1 MPGAVPITSTQALT
15 NATLPY
21 VQRLAGQG
29 PEAELAAEPGPSGN
43 SELVGDGPVVI
54 LGSLSPR
61 LHQRFPAL
69 AKSLP
74 HLELSECPTPVRELA
89 GLGIWVKEDGAFGAG
104 GWGGNKVRKLEWLI
118 PDARR
123 RGRRSILTFGGLGTN
138 WGLATALYAR
148 EHGLGTAL
156 ALVDQPV
163 DDHVRAQLARL
174 EASGARVYRT
184 HTKARTLAMLPWLLV
199 RNVRGG
205 RPPYLLP
212 AGGSSPVGAL
222 GYVEAALEIAA
233 QVEDGYLPAPA
244 HVVVPVG
251 TGGTAAGL
259 ALGFQLAGL
268 RTRVVGVVVNDQL
281 RLNPPVIVRL
291 ARRTARLL
299 ERRGAQLGSLQ
310 LDPGMLDLTRD
321 QIGAGYGHP
330 TEAAARTTEL
340 AAAEGLALDPVYT
353 AKAMAGLMALRAAG
367 GLEGNVLFIHT
378 DGPR

>member
-1 MPGAVPITSTQALT
+1 MSRLQMAL
-15 NATLPY
+15 A
-21 VQRLAGQG
+21 
-29 PEAELAAEPGPSGN
+29 S
-43 SELVGDGPVVI
+43 
-54 LGSLSPR
+54 R
-61 LHQRFPAL
+61 LHERFPVL
-69 AKSLP
+69 VETLP
-74 HLELSECPTPVRELA
+74 HLVLSERPTPVRELP
-89 GLGIWVKEDGAFGAG
+89 GLGIWVKEDGAFGSG

-148 EHGLGTAL
+148 EHGLETAL
-156 ALVDQPV
+156 ALVDQPI
-163 DDHVRAQLARL
+163 DAHVRAQLTRL
-174 EASGARVYRT
+174 DASGARIYRT
-184 HTKARTLAMLPWLLV
+184 HTKARTVAMLPWLIA
-199 RNVRGG
+199 RNARGG

-233 QVEDGYLPAPA
+233 QVEDGSLPEPA

-259 ALGFQLAGL
+259 ALGFQLAGM

-281 RLNPPVIVRL
+281 RLDPPVLARL
-291 ARRTARLL
+291 ARRTAALL
-299 ERRGAQLGSLQ
+299 ERRGARLGRLQ
-310 LDPGMLDLTRD
+310 LEPGMLDLTRD

-330 TEAAARTTEL
+330 TEAATRATAL
-340 AAAEGLALDPVYT
+340 AAEERLSLDPVYT
-353 AKAMAGLMALRAAG
+353 AKAMAGLLALRS
-367 GLEGNVLFIHT
+367 EGRLDGPVLFVHT

>member
-1 MPGAVPITSTQALT
+1 LT
-15 NATLPY
+15 
-21 VQRLAGQG
+21 
-29 PEAELAAEPGPSGN
+29 
-43 SELVGDGPVVI
+43 
-54 LGSLSPR
+54 PR
-61 LHQRFPAL
+61 LHERFPAL
-69 AKSLP
+69 AGSLP
-74 HLELSECPTPVRELA
+74 HLALSERPTPVRELPD
-89 GLGIWVKEDGAFGAG
+89 LGVWVKEDGAFGSG

-118 PDARR
+118 PDAKR

-148 EHGLGTAL
+148 EHGLETAL

-174 EASGARVYRT
+174 AASGGRIHRT
-184 HTKARTLAMLPWLLV
+184 HTKARTVAMLPWLLA
-199 RNVRGG
+199 RNARGG
-205 RPPYLLP
+205 RLPHLLP

-233 QVEDGYLPAPA
+233 QVEGGALPEPA

-281 RLNPPVIVRL
+281 RLDARVVVRL
-291 ARRTARLL
+291 ARRTAKLL
-299 ERRGAQLGSLQ
+299 ERRGARLGRLG
-310 LDPGMLDLTRD
+310 LGPDMLDLTRD
-321 QIGAGYGHP
+321 QIGAGYGHS
-330 TEAAARTTEL
+330 TEAAGRAATL
-340 AAAEGLALDPVYT
+340 AAEEQLPLDPVYT
-353 AKAMAGLMALRAAG
+353 AKAMAGLLALRA
-367 GLEGNVLFIHT
+367 EGRLGDPVLFIHT

>member
-1 MPGAVPITSTQALT
+1 LTPHLHRRYPG
-15 NATLPY
+15 
-21 VQRLAGQG
+21 LA
-29 PEAELAAEPGPSGN
+29 ET
-43 SELVGDGPVVI
+43 
-54 LGSLSPR
+54 
-61 LHQRFPAL
+61 
-69 AKSLP
+69 LP
-74 HLELSECPTPVRELA
+74 HLDLSQRPTPVRELA
-89 GLGIWVKEDGAFGAG
+89 GLGVWVKEDGTFGAG

-118 PDARR
+118 PDAKR
-123 RGRRSILTFGGLGTN
+123 RGRHSILTFGGLGTN

-148 EHGLGTAL
+148 EHDLETAL

-163 DDHVRAQLARL
+163 DDHVRAQLTRL
-174 EASGARVYRT
+174 EASGARIHRT
-184 HTKARTLAMLPWLLV
+184 HTKARTVAALPWLLA
-199 RNVRGG
+199 RTARGG

-233 QVEDGYLPAPA
+233 QVEDGALPEPA
-244 HVVVPVG
+244 QVVVPVG

-281 RLNPPVIVRL
+281 RLDLPVLVRL

-299 ERRGAQLGSLQ
+299 ERRGARLDQLRLE
-310 LDPGMLDLTRD
+310 PGMLDLTRD

-330 TEAAARTTEL
+330 TEVAAEATAFAAAD
-340 AAAEGLALDPVYT
+340 GLPLDPVYT
-353 AKAMAGLMALRAAG
+353 AKAMAGLLALREADRLDG
-367 GLEGNVLFIHT
+367 PVLFVHT

>member
-1 MPGAVPITSTQALT
+1 MTPHLHERFP
-15 NATLPY
+15 
-21 VQRLAGQG
+21 
-29 PEAELAAEPGPSGN
+29 
-43 SELVGDGPVVI
+43 ELVE
-54 LGSLSPR
+54 
-61 LHQRFPAL
+61 A
-69 AKSLP
+69 LP
-74 HLELSECPTPVRELA
+74 HLSLSERPTPVRELG
-89 GLGIWVKEDGAFGAG
+89 GLGIWVKEDGAFGSG

-148 EHGLGTAL
+148 EHGLETAL

-163 DDHVRAQLARL
+163 DEHVEAQLARL
-174 EASGARVYRT
+174 EASGARIHRT
-184 HTKARTLAMLPWLLV
+184 HTKARTVAMLPWLLV
-199 RNVRGG
+199 RNARGG

-233 QVEDGYLPAPA
+233 QVEDGSLPEPA

-259 ALGFQLAGL
+259 PLGFQLAGM

-281 RLNPPVIVRL
+281 RLDPPVLARL
-291 ARRTARLL
+291 ARRTAKLL
-299 ERRGAQLGSLQ
+299 ERRGARLGQLRLG
-310 LDPGMLDLTRD
+310 PEMLDLTRD
-321 QIGAGYGHP
+321 QIGAGYGHR
-330 TEAAARTTEL
+330 TEAAARVAEL
-340 AAAEGLALDPVYT
+340 AAEEDLQLDPVYT
-353 AKAMAGLMALRAAG
+353 AKAMAGLLALRA
-367 GLEGNVLFIHT
+367 EGQLGDPVLFLHT

>member
-1 MPGAVPITSTQALT
+1 MGR
-15 NATLPY
+15 PY
-21 VQRLAGQG
+21 
-29 PEAELAAEPGPSGN
+29 
-43 SELVGDGPVVI
+43 
-54 LGSLSPR
+54 

-69 AKSLP
+69 AETLP
-74 HLELSECPTPVRELA
+74 HLKLSGRPTPVRELP
-89 GLGIWVKEDGAFGAG
+89 GLGIWIKDDGAFGAG

-118 PDARR
+118 PDAQR

-148 EHGLGTAL
+148 EHGLATAL
-156 ALVDQPV
+156 ALVDQPI

-174 EASGARVYRT
+174 EASGARIHRT
-184 HTKARTLAMLPWLLV
+184 HTKARTVAALPWLLA
-199 RNVRGG
+199 RNARGG

-233 QVEDGYLPAPA
+233 QVEDGLLPEPA

-259 ALGFQLAGL
+259 ALGLQLAGL

-281 RLNPPVIVRL
+281 RLDGTVLARL
-291 ARRTARLL
+291 ARRTAKLL
-299 ERRGAQLGSLQ
+299 ERRGASLSEVRIEAS
-310 LDPGMLDLTRD
+310 GFDLTRD
-321 QIGAGYGHP
+321 QIGSGYGHR
-330 TEAAARTTEL
+330 TEAGARATAL
-340 AAAEGLALDPVYT
+340 AAEQGLPLDPVYT
-353 AKAMAGLMALRAAG
+353 AKAMAGLLALREAG
-367 GLEGNVLFIHT
+367 RLGGPVLFVRT

>member
-1 MPGAVPITSTQALT
+1 MT
-15 NATLPY
+15 
-21 VQRLAGQG
+21 
-29 PEAELAAEPGPSGN
+29 
-43 SELVGDGPVVI
+43 
-54 LGSLSPR
+54 PR

-69 AKSLP
+69 AETLP
-74 HLELSECPTPVRELA
+74 HLELSERPTPVRELA
-89 GLGIWVKEDGAFGAG
+89 GLGIWVKEDGAFGSG

-123 RGRRSILTFGGLGTN
+123 RGRGSILTFGGLGTN

-148 EHGLGTAL
+148 EHGIDTAL
-156 ALVDQPV
+156 ALVDQPI
-163 DDHVRAQLARL
+163 DAHVRAQLARL
-174 EASGARVYRT
+174 DASGARIYRT
-184 HTKARTLAMLPWLLV
+184 RTKARTVAMLPWLIA
-199 RNVRGG
+199 RNARRG

-212 AGGSSPVGAL
+212 AGGSSAVGAL

-233 QVEDGYLPAPA
+233 QVEDGSLPEPA

-281 RLNPPVIVRL
+281 RLDPPVFARL
-291 ARRTARLL
+291 AGRTARVL
-299 ERRGAQLGSLQ
+299 ERRGARLGRLE
-310 LDPGMLDLTRD
+310 LGPDMLDLTRD

-330 TEAAARTTEL
+330 TEAATRAADL
-340 AAAEGLALDPVYT
+340 AARDRLSLDPVYT
-353 AKAMAGLMALRAAG
+353 AKAMAGLLALRA
-367 GLEGNVLFIHT
+367 EGSLGDPVLFVHT